1 MADHLHEDNDQDH
14 HDHHGTA
21 KAEAHPHHGHDHSDP
36 PSGIRGSGNFIIAGL
51 TSGHGVFHWFLQSF
65 IVLLPEVEAT
75 FGLSKVGVGS
85 ISTVRELVSGLITL
99 PGGIIADALRKY
111 WGLILALCMAGFGL
125 GWLIVGQ
132 APVFPL
138 LLLGVAIVAAAA
150 SLWHL
155 PAMAS
160 LSHHYSRRRGTALS
174 FHGIGGNIGDA
185 ISPVATGFLLG
196 YLAWQDILSIYAA
209 VPIFIAFLV
218 YWAFKNIGR
227 AIESD
232 EEKSNSG
239 QDRMRQTKDILK
251 NPLIWVITFA
261 GGIRAMAFI
270 ALITF
275 LPSYLSNDLGLTDL
289 RRGVYFGLL
298 VAAGIV
304 FTPLMGYLSDRFGRK
319 IVLVPGMLF
328 DAAIVLLMASFGE
341 GVPLIILLILLGAFF
356 YSDQPILT
364 ASALDIVGSGVATTT
379 LGALSFARFGLSAI
393 SPIIAGY
400 LYDTYSMDSVFY
412 YVASLM
418 IFSAVVL
425 AFTKLKSPERTAEH
439 RH

>member
-1 MADHLHEDNDQDH
+1 MADHHHEDSDQNQHD
-14 HDHHGTA
+14 HDHHGHA
-21 KAEAHPHHGHDHSDP
+21 HSDT
-36 PSGIRGSGNFIIAGL
+36 PSDIRGSGNFIIAGL

-75 FGLSKVGVGS
+75 FGLSKIGVGS

-99 PGGIIADALRKY
+99 PGGIIADVLRKY

-160 LSHHYSRRRGTALS
+160 LSHHYSHRRGTALS
-174 FHGIGGNIGDA
+174 FHGIGGNVGDA

-227 AIESD
+227 AVG
-232 EEKSNSG
+232 EEESNSG
-239 QDRMRQTKDILK
+239 QDRMGQTKDILK

-275 LPSYLSNDLGLTDL
+275 LPSYLSNDLGLSDF

-341 GVPLIILLILLGAFF
+341 GVPLIILLFMLGAFF

-400 LYDTYSMDSVFY
+400 LYATYSMDSVFY

>member
-1 MADHLHEDNDQDH
+1 MADHHHEDSDQNQHD
-14 HDHHGTA
+14 HDHHGHA
-21 KAEAHPHHGHDHSDP
+21 HSDT

-75 FGLSKVGVGS
+75 FGLSKIGVGS

-99 PGGIIADALRKY
+99 PGGIIADVLRKY

-160 LSHHYSRRRGTALS
+160 LSHHYSHRRGTALS
-174 FHGIGGNIGDA
+174 FHGIGGNVGDA

-227 AIESD
+227 AVS
-232 EEKSNSG
+232 EEESNSG
-239 QDRMRQTKDILK
+239 QDRMGQTKDILK

-275 LPSYLSNDLGLTDL
+275 LPSYLSNDLGLSDF

-341 GVPLIILLILLGAFF
+341 GVPLIILLFMLGAFF

-425 AFTKLKSPERTAEH
+425 AFTKLKSPEKTAEH

>member
-1 MADHLHEDNDQDH
+1 MADHHHEDSDQNQHD
-14 HDHHGTA
+14 HDHHGHA
-21 KAEAHPHHGHDHSDP
+21 HSDT

-75 FGLSKVGVGS
+75 FGLSKIGVGS

-99 PGGIIADALRKY
+99 PGGIIADGLRKY

-160 LSHHYSRRRGTALS
+160 LSHHYSHRRGTALS
-174 FHGIGGNIGDA
+174 FHGIGGNVGDA

-227 AIESD
+227 AVG
-232 EEKSNSG
+232 EEESNSG
-239 QDRMRQTKDILK
+239 QDRMGQTKDILK

-275 LPSYLSNDLGLTDL
+275 LPSYLSNDLGLSDF

-341 GVPLIILLILLGAFF
+341 GVPLIILLFMLGAFF

-425 AFTKLKSPERTAEH
+425 AFTKLKSPEKTAEH

>member
-1 MADHLHEDNDQDH
+1 MVDHHPEDNDQNQDH
-14 HDHHGTA
+14 PDHHGH
-21 KAEAHPHHGHDHSDP
+21 AHRDP
-36 PSGIRGSGNFIIAGL
+36 PSGIRGSGNFIITGL

-111 WGLILALCMAGFGL
+111 WGVILALCMAGFGL

-185 ISPVATGFLLG
+185 ISPIATGFLLG

-209 VPIFIAFLV
+209 VPIFLAFLV

-227 AIESD
+227 AVSD
-232 EEKSNSG
+232 EEESNSG
-239 QDRMRQTKDILK
+239 PDRMGQTKAILK

-275 LPSYLSNDLGLTDL
+275 LPSYLSNDLGLTDF

-304 FTPLMGYLSDRFGRK
+304 FTPLMGYLSDKFGRK

-328 DAAIVLLMASFGE
+328 DAIIVLLMASFGE

-418 IFSAVVL
+418 IFSAVVI

-439 RH
+439 SH